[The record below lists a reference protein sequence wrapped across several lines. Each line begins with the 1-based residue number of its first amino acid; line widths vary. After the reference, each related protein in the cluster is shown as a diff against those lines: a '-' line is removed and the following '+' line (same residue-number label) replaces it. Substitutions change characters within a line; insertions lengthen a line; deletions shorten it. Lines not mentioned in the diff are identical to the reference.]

1 MNQFNLNDEDDDQ
14 LKQLLTMLPDNY
26 AVVYR
31 KDGRVRINKVG
42 LSFTALFFGILPA
55 WFRGDWYN
63 IFCMLG
69 IEAGFTMLYSYL
81 TRTDLATASYALG
94 VFFNFLWCGIYNLM
108 YFRHSQNLGYEPYDQ
123 RSEQLLKQHRY
134 YR

>member
-1 MNQFNLNDEDDDQ
+1 MNQFHFNDEDDAQ
-14 LKQLLTMLPDNY
+14 LKQLINMLPDNY

-31 KDGRVRINKVG
+31 ADGRVRINKVG

-63 IFCMLG
+63 VFCMLG
-69 IEAGFTMLYSYL
+69 VEAFFTMLYSYL
-81 TRTDLATASYALG
+81 TGSDLATASYQLG
-94 VFFNFLWCGIYNLM
+94 IFFNLLWFAIYNLM
-108 YFRHSQNLGYEPYDQ
+108 YFRHSQNLNYQPYDR
-123 RSEQLLKQHRY
+123 RSAQLLQQHHY